1 MPSGGDFLG
10 MDVWQENQLKQPLDG
25 GWDSRDRYFL
35 SSQSIANRS
44 LSISTSERGE
54 LDAV

>member
-1 MPSGGDFLG
+1 

-25 GWDSRDRYFL
+25 GWDPRDRCFL